1 MVNEL
6 KMNKSKAHNP
16 STFHAGQ
23 FLKTE
28 LAKSGHDVAWLAEQS
43 GMAQEE
49 MENLLQQSNMDAE
62 LFVRVGHHLGES
74 FFASLNALI
83 FKDKPNA

>member
-1 MVNEL
+1 
-6 KMNKSKAHNP
+6 MNKSKADKP
-16 STFHAGQ
+16 SDFHAGQ

-28 LAKSGHDVAWLAEQS
+28 LAKSGHDVAWLATQS
-43 GMAQEE
+43 GMKPED
-49 MENLLQQSNMDAE
+49 MESLLQQPNMDAE